1 MARKRNYRREYDQ
14 YHGRPEQK
22 KERASRNAARA
33 LMIRKHGKGA
43 LENHDIDHRDGNPR
57 NNDPRNLQITT
68 KKYNRSKQ

>member
-33 LMIRKHGKGA
+33 LMIRKYGRAA
-43 LENHDIDHRDGNPR
+43 LENQDIDHRDGNPR
-57 NNDPRNLQITT
+57 NNDVRNLQITT